1 MIDIHCHLLP
11 GIDDGAQTLDEALAM
26 ARLAVANGITEAVLT
41 PHVHPGRYENTLSSI
56 VAATQAFQESLDAH
70 AIPLAV
76 RPAGEVRVGP
86 ELMRLV
92 ADDQVPWLGAH
103 GGYRLVLLEMPHSHI
118 PPGADKLVDW
128 CLQRGIRPVIPHPER
143 NKDVVRDIEKITP
156 LVGLGCF
163 LQVTAGS
170 VAGDFGEPARQR
182 AVELLE
188 RGWVQFLAS
197 DAHDTRRR
205 VPDLKPGRD
214 AAAAIVGEQ
223 GARALVF
230 DHPRQILQDSLAAA
244 ASG

>member
-26 ARLAVANGITEAVLT
+26 ARLAVANGITESVLT
-41 PHVHPGRYENTLSSI
+41 PHVHPGRYENTRAS
-56 VAATQAFQESLDAH
+56 VGAAVDRFREALAAH
-70 AIPLAV
+70 KIPLAV
-76 RPAGEVRVGP
+76 HAAGEVRIGP
-86 ELMRLV
+86 ELVRMV
-92 ADDQVPWLGAH
+92 AEDQVPWLGSH

-118 PPGADKLVDW
+118 PQGADKLVAW
-128 CLQRGIRPVIPHPER
+128 CLQQGIRPVIPHPER
-143 NKDVVRDIEKITP
+143 NKDVVRDIEKIAP

-182 AVELLE
+182 AVELLT

-197 DAHDTRRR
+197 DAHDTRHR
-205 VPDLKPGRD
+205 VPELMPGRD

-223 GARALVF
+223 GAWKLVL
-230 DHPRQILQDSLAAA
+230 DHPRRILHDSLSVAAT
-244 ASG
+244 S